1 MPASRS
7 RSSAACSPPPRSSC
21 SPPSPASARRR
32 SRRSRPRSS
41 GRSWPPRSRSPRGPA
56 MPAETEARAA
66 AARIN
71 QLILELW
78 IETEGQGPQYQ
89 HSDFELTGQQHA
101 VLERIANDP
110 EITSARLAADLG
122 VTKGAISQH
131 LGVLEK
137 GGYLTRRRSER
148 DGRVQVLELQPRG
161 VAYRDALRRY
171 EEFTVDRYLAKLSA
185 DDIAEI
191 VAALTKLKS
200 AFAKE

>member
-1 MPASRS
+1 
-7 RSSAACSPPPRSSC
+7 
-21 SPPSPASARRR
+21 
-32 SRRSRPRSS
+32 
-41 GRSWPPRSRSPRGPA
+41 

-78 IETEGQGPQYQ
+78 VETEGQGPQYA
-89 HSDFELTGQQHA
+89 DFELTGQQHA

-200 AFAKE
+200 AFAEE